1 MVKIWQYVRANS
13 ALCAVVLLVLAIGG
27 GIAYQRSDRV
37 QIRRRFNRLADL
49 AGRSPTES
57 MIAMAARSEQLSNLF
72 ADRTT
77 LAVPIRG
84 LTGEYSRREIV
95 QSAVSAKSQAESIQL
110 DFHDMRIRD
119 ISGDNAHCTVTAR
132 LRAVINGERI
142 NEVREL
148 DCHLVREAG
157 RWVFKSFSVAEVL
170 QR

>member
-1 MVKIWQYVRANS
+1 MKILQFIRANAALS
-13 ALCAVVLLVLAIGG
+13 ALVLLVLLIGG
-27 GIAYQRSDRV
+27 GIAYRRSDRV

-72 ADRTT
+72 AAKTE
-77 LAVPIRG
+77 LSIPVRG

-95 QSAVSAKSQAESIQL
+95 QSAVRVKSQAESIEL
-110 DFHDMRIRD
+110 DFHDLKIRE
-119 ISGDNAHCTVTAR
+119 ISGDNALCTVTAR

-148 DCHLVREAG
+148 DCRLVREEG
-157 RWVFKSFSVAEVL
+157 RWVFSSFSVAEIL